1 MKIEGDVLKGSLE
14 ALLMAAQKP
23 MTEEQLLRYFEEEPE
38 VTLKAVR
45 KALASLQEDCALRGV
60 ELRQV
65 ASGYRFQVKTEYA
78 TRVARLWEEKPT
90 RYSRALL
97 ETLALIAYRQPIT
110 RGEIEDIRGV
120 AVSTSVIK
128 NLEDREWIR
137 MVGHRDVPGRPALFA
152 TTRAFLDYFGLNS
165 LEQLPLLPEAVL
177 TEVPLMNPGV
187 MEEQVLE
194 TETLTSTIGNP
205 IDESET
211 NSPEQPSSSQQRNE
225 QNKHEQQIEQPALA
239 EETQSG

>member
-1 MKIEGDVLKGSLE
+1 MKIEGDVLKCAVE
-14 ALLMAAQKP
+14 ALLMATQKP

-38 VTLKAVR
+38 VTVKLLR
-45 KALASLQEDCALRGV
+45 KALASLQEDCATRGI

-78 TRVARLWEEKPT
+78 IRVARLWEEKPV

-128 NLEDREWIR
+128 TLEDREWIR

-177 TEVPLMNPGV
+177 TEIPLMTTGV
-187 MEEQVLE
+187 MEEQVLK
-194 TETLTSTIGNP
+194 TETLTPTTGNP
-205 IDESET
+205 IHESET
-211 NSPEQPSSSQQRNE
+211 NPPEQPSSTQQRVRQNE
-225 QNKHEQQIEQPALA
+225 HEQAEQPSLA
-239 EETQSG
+239 EETQIC

>member
-1 MKIEGDVLKGSLE
+1 MTIAFDVLKCSLE

-23 MTEEQLLRYFEEEPE
+23 MTEEQLLRYFEDETK
-38 VTLKAVR
+38 VNVKMLR
-45 KALASLQEDCALRGV
+45 KALMSLSEDCATRGI
-60 ELRQV
+60 ELLQV
-65 ASGYRFQVKTEYA
+65 ASGYRFQVKAEYA
-78 TRVARLWEEKPT
+78 IRVARLWEEKPA

-128 NLEDREWIR
+128 TLEDREWVR
-137 MVGHRDVPGRPALFA
+137 VVGHRDVPGRPALFA
-152 TTRAFLDYFGLNS
+152 TTRSFLDYFGLNS

-177 TEVPLMNPGV
+177 TDIPSLAVGV

-194 TETLTSTIGNP
+194 TETVTTTGNST
-205 IDESET
+205 DESTHESET
-211 NSPEQPSSSQQRNE
+211 NPS
-225 QNKHEQQIEQPALA
+225 LA
-239 EETQSG
+239 EETQHC

>member
-1 MKIEGDVLKGSLE
+1 MTIEGDVLKCAVE
-14 ALLMAAQKP
+14 ALLMTAQKP

-38 VTLKAVR
+38 VTLKTLR
-45 KALASLQEDCALRGV
+45 KALAALQEDCTVRGI

-78 TRVARLWEEKPT
+78 VRVARLWEEKPA

-128 NLEDREWIR
+128 TLEDREWIR

-177 TEVPLMNPGV
+177 TEVSLATPGV
-187 MEEQVLE
+187 MEERALE
-194 TETLTSTIGNP
+194 TEILTPTTGKTIY
-205 IDESET
+205 ESET
-211 NSPEQPSSSQQRNE
+211 DSPEQA
-225 QNKHEQQIEQPALA
+225 EQPSLA
-239 EETQSG
+239 EETESG